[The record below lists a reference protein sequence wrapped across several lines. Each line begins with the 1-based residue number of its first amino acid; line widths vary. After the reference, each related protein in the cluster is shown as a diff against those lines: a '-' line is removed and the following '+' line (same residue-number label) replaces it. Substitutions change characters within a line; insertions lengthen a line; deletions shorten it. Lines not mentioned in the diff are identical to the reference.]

1 MTLDEYLIAFA
12 GRWEAMGVILTMSGV
27 CAAHTTVND
36 PMFQNLG
43 ISATEHKNLGI
54 LATWR

>member
-36 PMFQNLG
+36 PMF
-43 ISATEHKNLGI
+43 
-54 LATWR
+54 